1 MYRRLAS
8 ETISRG
14 RPEFLMSVCWDY
26 RHVPYLVYMLGKR
39 NKTQDFVLERTALN
53 QLSCIPALSFYL
65 REVLS
70 SRTKCAFAFL
80 RDFTMSPQQHKLHSG
95 SCVAAWSMG
104 TYVSQPYKSKSNCST
119 PALYGREGGGRVT
132 ESAKGREWHQL
143 GEVLQEASAVLEM
156 RKQQPKARSLGM
168 SGSLIWRAT
177 EPRV

>member
-39 NKTQDFVLERTALN
+39 NKTQDFVLERTALY

-95 SCVAAWSMG
+95 PCAAAWPMG
-104 TYVSQPYKSKSNCST
+104 SYVSQPYTSKGNCSM
-119 PALYGREGGGRVT
+119 PALYVREGGRVT
-132 ESAKGREWHQL
+132 ESAKGREGHQP
-143 GEVLQEASAVLEM
+143 GEALQEASAVLEM
-156 RKQQPKARSLGM
+156 RKQQSKAGALEC
-168 SGSLIWRAT
+168 L
-177 EPRV
+177 VL